1 MNAETRPQD
10 LTAIPVSGA
19 VPVPC
24 SGLEPLVDFSAKCTQ
39 LRQALSHL
47 AEHGDEATARKV
59 ARLRQLLDGF
69 EPSVTMIGQVKSGK
83 TTLVNAMAGVPDLLP
98 ADVNPWTSVVTS
110 LHLAPQAAA
119 LGSGAQFRFF
129 EADEWDKLLNKGGR
143 IGELAGRAGADR
155 EMEKIRSQIEAMRDK
170 TRARLGRKFELLLGQ
185 EHKYGSFDKGLI
197 ERYICL
203 GDFVDGPQEDG
214 PAMTQG
220 RFADITKSADL
231 YLDQNRL
238 PLPLCLRDTPGVN
251 DTFMM
256 REQITIRAIRDSRI
270 CVVVLSAHQA
280 LTSVDMALIRLIS
293 NVRSREVVI
302 FVNRIDELVDPAR
315 QVPEIEASIRQTLKD
330 RNGPADAQIVF
341 GSAFWANRVLAGD
354 LDDMPPD
361 SSAALMNWAEVA
373 LVGETDRLSAEDTV
387 WTLSGLPALFH
398 ALSERIAEGA
408 GHDLIDKVSRS
419 AINLTNGL
427 QMATEIARVD
437 GDFSVRMN
445 RQELDAAI
453 LELATRHF
461 GTLESELETLTRG
474 YRQRL
479 DRAHGSFL
487 ERATGSLIAHLET
500 KGEEVVW
507 EYSPTGLR
515 MLLRSAYNVYGTGT
529 QQASQKAFANAV
541 ADIRTLC
548 DGAFGGLMPGV
559 EIEPPTPH
567 RIPPPVFI
575 GQTIA
580 LDFQGNWW
588 KSWWRRWRGYQAF
601 ASNFH
606 DMIKAETDPI
616 VAELKEEQA
625 EILCRAAVGALDEF
639 LDEQR
644 VVLTGIMESCNACN
658 GEVRDLLRDPAETR
672 RQQALAKAM
681 ETLTRCAA

>member
-1 MNAETRPQD
+1 M
-10 LTAIPVSGA
+10 TAIRVSGPSV
-19 VPVPC
+19 VPRV
-24 SGLEPLVDFSAKCTQ
+24 GLEPLVAFAERCAQ
-39 LRQALSHL
+39 LREALAHL
-47 AEHGDEATARKV
+47 AEHGDEAIARKV

-69 EPSVTMIGQVKSGK
+69 EPGVTMIGQVKSGK
-83 TTLVNAMAGVPDLLP
+83 TTLVNAMAGETDLLP

-119 LGSGAQFRFF
+119 LGSGARFRFF
-129 EADEWDKLLNKGGR
+129 QADEWDKLLNKGGR

-155 EMEKIRSQIEAMRDK
+155 ELEKIRTQIEAMRDK

-185 EHKYGSFDKGLI
+185 EHKYGSFDKALI

-203 GDFVDGPQEDG
+203 GDFVDGGPEDG

-231 YLDQNRL
+231 YLDQEAL

-280 LTSVDMALIRLIS
+280 LSSVDMALIRLIS

-315 QVPEIEASIRQTLKD
+315 QVPEIEDSIRQTLKE
-330 RNGPADAQIVF
+330 RNGPDDVQIVF
-341 GSAFWANRVLAGD
+341 GSAFWANRALVGD
-354 LDDMPPD
+354 LDTMPPD
-361 SSAALMNWAEVA
+361 SSAALGNWARAAPTGAADDLAKPE
-373 LVGETDRLSAEDTV
+373 TV
-387 WTLSGLPALFH
+387 WCLSGLPALLR
-398 ALSERIAEGA
+398 ALSDRIVEGA
-408 GHDLIDKVSRS
+408 GQELIDKVSRS

-427 QMATEIARVD
+427 QMAGEIARTK
-437 GDFSVRMN
+437 GEISVRIS
-445 RQELDAAI
+445 RPELDAAI
-453 LELATRHF
+453 LDLATRHF
-461 GTLESELETLTRG
+461 RALESEIETLTRS
-474 YRQRL
+474 YRLRL

-500 KGEEVVW
+500 RGEEAVW

-515 MLLRSAYNVYGTGT
+515 MLLRSACNVFATAT
-529 QQASQKAFANAV
+529 QQASQQACANAV
-541 ADIRTLC
+541 ADIRALC
-548 DGAFGGLMPGV
+548 GRAFGGLLPGV
-559 EIEPPTPH
+559 EIEPPAPH

-606 DMIKAETDPI
+606 DMIRAETDPI
-616 VAELKEEQA
+616 VAELKDDHA
-625 EILCRAAVGALDEF
+625 ESLCRAAVGALDEF

-644 VVLTGIMESCNACN
+644 VVLTGIMESCNACK
-658 GEVRDLLRDPAETR
+658 GELRDQLRDPTETR
-672 RQQALAKAM
+672 RQQALATAM
-681 ETLTRCAA
+681 ETLSRCAA